1 MRVPMIIAGPD
12 QVLMLSLKQTLQRL
26 PIWIR
31 INAWVLALSLP
42 IITWPAAQAGLYH
55 AVRASLLDPFD
66 QKTTVR
72 ESFLRGFNQYFV
84 HSLLIVFLNALVVGL
99 GLGAL
104 IFWTTR
110 EEPALRLF
118 AIVTI
123 SFLFVWWL
131 VQVFIFPVQAENP
144 SASLGEIYRYTFR
157 LVLSQPVYAVVISL
171 LNATLFLV
179 QVLLLGPSL
188 LFVPTLTALISI
200 QGLWGMT
207 GSEIPDLVDPVVYAN
222 SKAARRSSSGKEE
235 IETRNKRA
243 S

>member
-1 MRVPMIIAGPD
+1 MIIAGPD
-12 QVLMLSLKQTLQRL
+12 QVLMLSLRQTLQRL

-31 INAWVLALSLP
+31 INIWGLVLSLP
-42 IITWPAAQAGLYH
+42 LVTWPAAQAGLYH
-55 AVRASLLDPFD
+55 AVRESLLDPYD
-66 QKTTVR
+66 QKPNVR
-72 ESFLRGFNQYFV
+72 ESFLRGFKEYFV
-84 HSLLIVFLNALVVGL
+84 HSLLIVFLNALVL
-99 GLGAL
+99 GLGFITV

-118 AIVTI
+118 AIVAI

-131 VQVFIFPVQAENP
+131 VQVFVFPVQVENP
-144 SASLGEIYRYTFR
+144 SASLKEIYRFTFR

-188 LFVPTLTALISI
+188 LFVPTLVALISI

-207 GSEIPDLVDPVVYAN
+207 GSEIPDLVDPVAYAN
-222 SKAARRSSSGKEE
+222 SKATRLSSSGKEE
-235 IETRNKRA
+235 IGTKSTRA
-243 S
+243 L